1 MQNQRVRSGNQRDWD
16 VAGEMACGQLDDD
29 LRHSIDN
36 YLTGRGLNAGRP
48 CAAPN
53 GDVILVIASSEDTKT
68 LYVFDNQGQV
78 VNQYGKFDFV
88 RATYLDTPLIPI
100 NIYGLSAMFAA
111 LLVISGTYT
120 VIRVV
125 RRKRYGCIVILILF
139 SATMCF
145 WTGIIYIFSWWPE

>member
-1 MQNQRVRSGNQRDWD
+1 VQRQRLGLQQHRAGGVHQRVVGH
-16 VAGEMACGQLDDD
+16 
-29 LRHSIDN
+29 LRLGHV
-36 YLTGRGLNAGRP
+36 RA
-48 CAAPN
+48 
-53 GDVILVIASSEDTKT
+53 
-68 LYVFDNQGQV
+68 
-78 VNQYGKFDFV
+78 V